1 MEKEI
6 RESYRITEKDFLS
19 MSVLRAR
26 YLTPKENK
34 IILRIV
40 GIIAAVC
47 GAAAFI
53 NIRGNIYQT
62 VCWFLLIGVGLYVFS
77 YYDVTD
83 PFLTHRQAQAFYRY
97 NSESF
102 NSKTVIFTPSEF
114 SISDEAH
121 KLSVPIK
128 YIYSAVEGK
137 DTLIIFIDTEHYY
150 FIPKRVLSEE
160 KLAYIKE
167 LIGEEKY
174 KKEV

>member
-6 RESYRITEKDFLS
+6 RESYRITEKDFLQ
-19 MSVLRAR
+19 MSILRSR

-40 GIIAAVC
+40 GIIATVG

-62 VCWFLLIGVGLYVFS
+62 ICWFLLIGVGLYVFS

-83 PFLTHRQAQAFYRY
+83 PFLTYKQAQAFYRY

-102 NSKTVIFTPSEF
+102 NSKTVIFTPTLF
-114 SISDEAH
+114 SINDDSH
-121 KLSVPIK
+121 KLSVPPE
-128 YIYSAVEGK
+128 YSHSAVEGK
-137 DTLIIFIDTEHYY
+137 NTLIIFIDNEQYY
-150 FIPKRVLSEE
+150 FIPKRVLSED
-160 KLAYIKE
+160 KLSVIRE
-167 LIGEEKY
+167 IIGEEKY